1 MRALLVILIL
11 LLVALQLKMWF
22 GEGGY
27 RDVQRLA
34 LRVEEQERE
43 NETLAQ
49 RNREL
54 QAEVEDLRQGLE
66 AIEERARSELGLI
79 KENEEFYQVV
89 PRERA
94 AASALAEP
102 RSSSTP
108 TCSANRCWATAS
120 TPSAGAT
127 RCFR

>member
-1 MRALLVILIL
+1 MRALLAILL
-11 LLVALQLKMWF
+11 VLLVALQLKMWF

-34 LRVEEQERE
+34 ERVEQQALE
-43 NETLAQ
+43 NEALAQ

-79 KENEEFYQVV
+79 KEDEEFYQVV
-89 PRERA
+89 PGREKQQ
-94 AASALAEP
+94 
-102 RSSSTP
+102 
-108 TCSANRCWATAS
+108 
-120 TPSAGAT
+120 
-127 RCFR
+127 

>member
-1 MRALLVILIL
+1 MRALLVILLML
-11 LLVALQLKMWF
+11 LAALQLKMWF

-34 LRVEEQERE
+34 QRVEEQARE
-43 NETLAQ
+43 NEVLAQ

-79 KENEEFYQVV
+79 REGEEFIQVV
-89 PRERA
+89 PRRE
-94 AASALAEP
+94 EQP
-102 RSSSTP
+102 
-108 TCSANRCWATAS
+108 
-120 TPSAGAT
+120 
-127 RCFR
+127 

>member
-1 MRALLVILIL
+1 VRALLAIL
-11 LLVALQLKMWF
+11 LLVLLALQFKLWF

-34 LRVEEQERE
+34 QRVEEQAQE
-43 NETLAQ
+43 NELLAQ

-89 PRERA
+89 PAPEREPER
-94 AASALAEP
+94 EQ
-102 RSSSTP
+102 
-108 TCSANRCWATAS
+108 
-120 TPSAGAT
+120 
-127 RCFR
+127 

>member
-1 MRALLVILIL
+1 MRALLAIL
-11 LLVALQLKMWF
+11 LLILVLLQLRMWF

-34 LRVEEQERE
+34 QRVEEQAQE

-66 AIEERARSELGLI
+66 AIEERARSELGMI

-89 PRERA
+89 P
-94 AASALAEP
+94 
-102 RSSSTP
+102 STE
-108 TCSANRCWATAS
+108 N
-120 TPSAGAT
+120 GEELQE
-127 RCFR
+127 

>member
-34 LRVEEQERE
+34 VRVEEQARE
-43 NETLAQ
+43 NELLAQ

-79 KENEEFYQVV
+79 KEGEDFYQVV
-89 PRERA
+89 PRKDDQR
-94 AASALAEP
+94 
-102 RSSSTP
+102 
-108 TCSANRCWATAS
+108 
-120 TPSAGAT
+120 
-127 RCFR
+127 

>member
-1 MRALLVILIL
+1 MRALLAILIL

-27 RDVQRLA
+27 RDVQRLTQ
-34 LRVEEQERE
+34 RVEQQALE

-89 PRERA
+89 PGRERQQ
-94 AASALAEP
+94 
-102 RSSSTP
+102 
-108 TCSANRCWATAS
+108 
-120 TPSAGAT
+120 
-127 RCFR
+127 